1 MSLIIFAHAKPMF
14 YFRLVDVI
22 CEKMAE
28 SLEEGAQQATPGT
41 QNLHESQQQSQ
52 SSPPCT
58 C

>member
-1 MSLIIFAHAKPMF
+1 M
-14 YFRLVDVI
+14 VDVI

-41 QNLHESQQQSQ
+41 QNLHESTQSKEP
-52 SSPPCT
+52 SPPCT